1 VTRLRIGV
9 LASGRGSNLQAIIDS
24 SAAGEI
30 DVDVAVV
37 VSDREDAVALA
48 RAREADIPAV
58 YVDPGGYRTRLT
70 AEAEQ
75 RFIDALDAHRVDV
88 VALAGFMRVL
98 HERFL
103 SRYEGRIVNIHPSLL
118 PSFPG
123 LDAQGQA
130 FEYGVKWSG
139 ATVHFVDAGVDTGPI
154 ILQAVVPV
162 FDGDTRDSLA
172 ARILREEHRIY
183 PEALQ
188 LLASGRFRIEG
199 RKVFLTEEGEAGDE
213 G

>member
-75 RFIDALDAHRVDV
+75 RFIDALDGHRVDV